1 MGNEVPEGI
10 LEEVVALNQIF
21 QNEDELAREGDG
33 GRVGPFTAEIT
44 AYGKVKN
51 IPSRWNLDLGG
62 LEVDGGCVILGIYI
76 CKLLKIGNC
85 KILSTKL

>member
-62 LEVDGGCVILGIYI
+62 FRSRWRVRNSRNIHLQVFENW
-76 CKLLKIGNC
+76 KP
-85 KILSTKL
+85 

>member
-10 LEEVVALNQIF
+10 LEEVVALNRIF

-33 GRVGPFTAEIT
+33 GRVGPFTAERT

-51 IPSRWNLDLGG
+51 ILSRWNLDLGG
-62 LEVDGGCVILGIYI
+62 FRSRWRVCNSKNTHLQFFESW
-76 CKLLKIGNC
+76 KL
-85 KILSTKL
+85 